1 VAFQHR
7 GMHLLIAGCLLLVP
21 ERCVAQKVAITFDDL
36 PQNGILPSGVTRQDI
51 TGSALA
57 ILAQEHVP
65 PVFGFINAGKL
76 EGDIDGAEALKL
88 WAAAEPVG
96 SHTYSHIELH
106 QNTVDAFER
115 DVELNEPVL
124 ELLSPNGSWRWLRYP
139 YLREGE
145 TVAKRRAVRD
155 YLKRRGYRIA
165 QVTIDWED
173 YLWNSPYAR
182 CVDKKDAKSI
192 EWLRTSYLSTAS
204 MFIDVSR
211 EMARLVYGRDIDHV
225 VLLHLGAFTATI
237 LRSTLDLLRNKGLS
251 LVTLEEAQRDLAYA
265 SDPDIGSA
273 HGGTLLE
280 QLMDA
285 RKLTYPAVGK
295 KPYKELREICQ

>member
-1 VAFQHR
+1 MQ
-7 GMHLLIAGCLLLVP
+7 LLIASCLLLVP

-36 PQNGILPSGVTRQDI
+36 PQNGILPSGVNRQDI
-51 TGSALA
+51 ARSALA
-57 ILAQEHVP
+57 ILAQEHAP
-65 PVFGFINAGKL
+65 PVLGFINARKL
-76 EGDIDGAEALKL
+76 EGDTDGAEALKL

-96 SHTYSHIELH
+96 NHTYSHIDLH
-106 QNTVDAFER
+106 QNTVEAFER
-115 DVELNEPVL
+115 DVEVNEPAL

-155 YLKRRGYRIA
+155 YLRARGYRIA

-173 YLWNSPYAR
+173 YLWNSAYAR
-182 CVDKKDAKSI
+182 CVDKNDAKSI

-204 MFIDVSR
+204 MFIDASR

-225 VLLHLGAFTATI
+225 VLLHLGAFTAAI
-237 LRSTLDLLRNKGLS
+237 LRPALDLLRNKGLS
-251 LVTLEEAQRDLAYA
+251 LVTLEEAQRDLAYT
-265 SDPDIGSA
+265 SDPDAGSA
-273 HGGTLLE
+273 NGGTLLE

-285 RKLTYPAVGK
+285 RKLKYPAVWK
-295 KPYKELREICQ
+295 KPYKELQGICQ